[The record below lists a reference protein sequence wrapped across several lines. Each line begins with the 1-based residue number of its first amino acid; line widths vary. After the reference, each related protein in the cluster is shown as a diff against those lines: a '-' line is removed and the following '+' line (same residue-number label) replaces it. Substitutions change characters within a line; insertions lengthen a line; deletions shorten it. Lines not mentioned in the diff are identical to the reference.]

1 MVLFTGSGF
10 GGSVLLSVGC
20 ALTYDCGF
28 SDVFPSVDFFFIEDI
43 PDGSSR
49 NERMNSSGSIS
60 DSYTLAIVH
69 CLRVDGWIRA

>member
-1 MVLFTGSGF
+1 MFLFAGAGF
-10 GGSVLLSVGC
+10 GGSVLLSVGS
-20 ALTYDCGF
+20 AFSSEGGF
-28 SDVFPSVDFFFIEDI
+28 SDIFPSVDFFFIEDI

-69 CLRVDGWIRA
+69 CLRVDVGIRA